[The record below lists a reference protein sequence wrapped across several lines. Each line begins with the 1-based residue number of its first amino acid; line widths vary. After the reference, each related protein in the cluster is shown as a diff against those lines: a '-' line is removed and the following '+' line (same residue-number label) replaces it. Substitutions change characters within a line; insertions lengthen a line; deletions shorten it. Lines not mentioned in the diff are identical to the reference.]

1 MNHFAL
7 AANTIAVHKDGAFQ
21 ASSPKTFQG
30 RPSGRPF
37 FLPPPYLAF
46 PFHGRIELADDESQV
61 RKLQVANARPE
72 DSGRGLAHIPRALM
86 AALGIT
92 EGDVIEI
99 LGKRV
104 TPARAVLPYSEDEGL
119 ELLRIDGL
127 QRANAGVGSGDFVEV
142 RRAESKPATRVVFAP
157 AQENLRLQGSGEALK
172 RTFFARPLTAGDTI
186 ATVGHQRADVP
197 PNVAQFVRAP
207 AYALQEIRLAV
218 ISTTPRGIVHIDENT
233 EVELR
238 AEYTEAADTRR
249 ADVTYDD
256 IGGMAATIDQLREMV
271 ELPLRYPELFQRL
284 GVDPP
289 KGVLLHGPPG
299 TGKTR
304 LARAVAN
311 ESDATF
317 HLINGPEIMGSA
329 YGESESRLRQ
339 VFEEA
344 AKTAPSIV
352 FIDEIDSIAPKRGQ
366 VSGEAEKR
374 LVAQLLTLM
383 DGLEARANIVVIA
396 ATNRPEAIDEALRR
410 PGRFDREIVVGVPD
424 DRGRREILG
433 IHTRGMPLAE
443 NVDLNELAR
452 TTYGFVGADLAAL
465 TREAAIEAVRRLMP
479 QLNLEDRSIPPEVL
493 DTLSVTRED
502 FLEAIKRVQP
512 SAMREVMVQAPQV
525 RWEDVGGLDDA
536 QMRLKEGVELPLKD
550 PDAFRRLGIRPA
562 KGFLLYGPPGTGK
575 TLLAKAVAREAE
587 ANFIA
592 TKSSDLLS
600 KWYGESEQQIARL
613 FARARQ
619 VAPCVIFI
627 DELDSLV
634 PSRGGGMGEPQV
646 TERVVNTILS
656 EMDGLEELQSVVV
669 IGATNRPNLID
680 PALLRPGRFDELIY
694 VGVPDKAG
702 RERILRIQTEKMPL
716 ADDVDIASLAERTER
731 YTGADLEDVVRRA
744 GLVAL
749 RQSLETRQVTMAHF
763 DAALKDS
770 RATVTPEMEDEYQAM
785 SGRLKQQASAIQPIG
800 FIAPG
805 MLRGHGPK
813 GED

>member
-1 MNHFAL
+1 MAQL
-7 AANTIAVHKDGAFQ
+7 
-21 ASSPKTFQG
+21 
-30 RPSGRPF
+30 
-37 FLPPPYLAF
+37 
-46 PFHGRIELADDESQV
+46 
-61 RKLQVANARPE
+61 
-72 DSGRGLAHIPRALM
+72 GLA
-86 AALGIT
+86 

-99 LGKRV
+99 VGKKT
-104 TPARAVLPYSEDEGL
+104 TPARAVFPYAEDEGL
-119 ELLRIDGL
+119 EIVRIDGL
-127 QRANAGVGSGDFVEV
+127 QRANAGVGTGDMVEI

-157 AQENLRLQGSGEALK
+157 AQQNLRLQGSGNALK
-172 RTFFARPLTAGDTI
+172 RSFYGRPLAQGDVVATAGQ
-186 ATVGHQRADVP
+186 QR
-197 PNVAQFVRAP
+197 VAPDGMPQNIRNMLSAP

-218 ISTTPRGIVHIDENT
+218 VSAAPKGVVHIDENT

-238 AEYTEAADTRR
+238 EEYEEPGDARR

-271 ELPLRYPELFQRL
+271 ELPLRYPELFERL

-311 ESDATF
+311 ESDAQF
-317 HLINGPEIMGSA
+317 FLINGPEIMGSA
-329 YGESESRLRQ
+329 YGESEGRLRQ

-344 AKTAPSIV
+344 TKAAPAIV

-374 LVAQLLTLM
+374 VVAQLLTLM
-383 DGLEARANIVVIA
+383 DGLEARANLVVIA

-424 DRGRREILG
+424 ERGRREILG
-433 IHTRGMPLAE
+433 IHTRGMPLGDK
-443 NVDLNELAR
+443 VDLNELAR

-465 TREAAIEAVRRLMP
+465 TREAAIEAVRRIMP
-479 QLNLEDRSIPPEVL
+479 KLNLEERTIPPEVL

-512 SAMREVMVQAPQV
+512 SAMREVMVQAPTT

-550 PDAFRRLGIRPA
+550 PDAFRRIGIRPA

-600 KWYGESEQQIARL
+600 KWYGESEQQIAKL

-619 VAPCVIFI
+619 VAPTVIFI
-627 DELDSLV
+627 DEIDSLV
-634 PSRGGGMGEPQV
+634 PARGGGLGEPQV

-656 EMDGLEELQSVVV
+656 EMDGLEELQSVVL
-669 IGATNRPNLID
+669 IGATNRPNLVD

-694 VGVPDKAG
+694 VGVPDKPG
-702 RERILRIQTEKMPL
+702 RRRILGIQTQKMPL
-716 ADDVDIASLAERTER
+716 ADDVDLDAIAADTER
-731 YTGADLEDVVRRA
+731 FTGADLEDVVRRA
-744 GLVAL
+744 GLIAL
-749 RQSLETRQVTMAHF
+749 RQSLDVKAVTQAHF
-763 DAALKDS
+763 EAALKES
-770 RATVTPEMEDEYQAM
+770 RASVTPEMEREYEQMAA
-785 SGRLKQQASAIQPIG
+785 RLKQDASAATPIG
-800 FIAPG
+800 FISPG
-805 MLRGHGPK
+805 QLTPHGSK
-813 GED
+813 GDY